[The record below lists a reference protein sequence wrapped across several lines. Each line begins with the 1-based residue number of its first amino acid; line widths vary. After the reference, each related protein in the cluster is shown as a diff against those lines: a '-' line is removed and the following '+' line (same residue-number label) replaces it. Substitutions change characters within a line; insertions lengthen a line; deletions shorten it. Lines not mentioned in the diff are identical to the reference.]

1 MEEIRDVGAGQ
12 TEWRY
17 LDLDPGD
24 EEIFISRFE
33 EAKGGEEADTDPG
46 EMPLHYATLRFSQ
59 GNWEIEDTSTKF
71 GVRINGIKMEDN
83 QVLREQDEICIGD
96 TLFYFLGTRLKYSH
110 RQYTENRLSIHIEER
125 SVWQLFKKH
134 TLLEDIDL
142 TIYPGEM
149 VLLLGGSGAGK
160 TTFVN
165 AVTGYEKAKAT
176 ILEGDQDIY
185 RNYNQLKYN
194 IGMVPQQDLLRMD
207 DTVGMTLMNAAE
219 MRMPVRYS
227 GEQRE
232 ARVRELL
239 TMFGLDAEEEELVGK
254 LSGGQRKRLSIAV
267 EFVANPDLFIL
278 DEPDSGLDGVMA
290 RELMEYLRRIA
301 DDRKI
306 VMVIT
311 HTPDRVIDLFDKVIV
326 LAKSSSDHVGHLACY
341 GSVEEVREFFGKDT
355 MEDVLRLINN
365 KDEGGEGLADVYI
378 EKFRELTGEKEDE

>member
-1 MEEIRDVGAGQ
+1 MEETKDMEKKTA
-12 TEWRY
+12 EWRY
-17 LDLDPGD
+17 LKLEPKD
-24 EEIFISRFE
+24 EEIYISRFE
-33 EAKGGEEADTDPG
+33 EAKGEEAVSDPREIPGHYAMLRFRDGRWTVSDTSTMFGVMVNGTKIEADTQLSEG
-46 EMPLHYATLRFSQ
+46 
-59 GNWEIEDTSTKF
+59 
-71 GVRINGIKMEDN
+71 
-83 QVLREQDEICIGD
+83 DEICIGN
-96 TLFYFLGTRLKYSH
+96 TKFQFTGNQLKYSH
-110 RQYTENRLSIHIEER
+110 RQYTDNKLSIHIEER

-176 ILEGDQDIY
+176 ILEGDKNIY

-194 IGMVPQQDLLRMD
+194 IGMVPQQDLLRTD
-207 DTVGMTLMNAAE
+207 DTVYMTLMNAAE

-227 GEQRE
+227 VHQKQ
-232 ARVRELL
+232 ARVQELL
-239 TMFGLDAEEEELVGK
+239 KMFGLENECDELVGK

-267 EFVANPDLFIL
+267 EFVASPDLFIL

-290 RELMEYLRRIA
+290 RELMEYLRSIA
-301 DDRKI
+301 DDQKI

-326 LAKSSSDHVGHLACY
+326 LAKGTSDHVGHLAYY
-341 GSVEEVREFFGKDT
+341 GPVTEARTFFGKET
-355 MEDVLRLINN
+355 MEEILLLINN
-365 KDEGGEGLADVYI
+365 KEEGGEGLADEYI
-378 EKFRELTGEKEDE
+378 EKFRKLTDGEDA